1 LWYGLPVDISLREQF
16 LDEIT
21 AIYAEVKVVL
31 DERQRRLVL
40 GSAARRLGRG
50 GIKKVAAAV
59 GVDPETVS
67 RGAKEVAAGP
77 VVDGR
82 VRAAGA
88 GRPPVTA
95 TAPGVGE
102 ALEHLVEPVTRGD
115 PESPLRWTNKSTQKL
130 ADELTG
136 RGFAVGPRTVAKLL
150 KTCGYRLQANAKV
163 VEGRH
168 HPDRDAQFEYVNA
181 QAVAFLAAGDPV
193 ISVDT
198 KKRELVGGFKNAGRE
213 WEPVGEPAE
222 VNVHD
227 FAGDAV
233 GVALPYGVYDMG
245 ANTGWVNVGTDHDT
259 AVFAVESIR
268 RWWRQVGADTY
279 PTAQRLL
286 VTADGGGSNG
296 ARLRLWK
303 AELARFA
310 DETGLAVTVLHL
322 PPGTS
327 KWNKVEHRLFSHITM
342 NWRGRPLTSH
352 EVVVQTIAATTTRTG
367 LRVKAVLD
375 EGTYPTGLRITD
387 RQLKELLRRH
397 ITRHQF
403 HGDWNYDVHPA
414 ADDDDEALAT
424 PITATRPNKRK

>member
-1 LWYGLPVDISLREQF
+1 VDTSLRESF
-16 LDEIT
+16 LEQIGVV
-21 AIYAEVKVVL
+21 YAEVKAVL

-50 GIKKVAAAV
+50 GIKRVAAAV

-67 RGAKEVAAGP
+67 RGVKEVAAGP
-77 VVDGR
+77 VADGR
-82 VRAAGA
+82 VRVAGA

-95 TAPGVGE
+95 AAPGVAE

-136 RGFAVGPRTVAKLL
+136 QGFAVGPRTVSKLL
-150 KTCGYRLQANAKV
+150 KACGYRLQANAKV
-163 VEGRH
+163 VEGRQ

-181 QAVAFLAAGDPV
+181 AAVGFLAAADPV

-198 KKRELVGGFKNAGRE
+198 KKRELVGDFKNAGRE

-227 FAGDAV
+227 FPGDAV

-259 AVFAVESIR
+259 ACFAVESIR
-268 RWWRQVGADTY
+268 RWWRHVGADAY
-279 PTAQRLL
+279 PSARRLL

-296 ARLRLWK
+296 SRLRLWK

-310 DETGLAVTVLHL
+310 DETGLVVTVVHL

-342 NWRGRPLTSH
+342 NWRGRPLSSH

-367 LRVKAVLD
+367 LRVQATLD
-375 EGTYPTGLRITD
+375 ENTYPTGLRITD
-387 RQLKELLRRH
+387 RQMKELLRRH
-397 ITRHQF
+397 IIRHQY
-403 HGDWNYDVHPA
+403 HGDWNYDVHPT
-414 ADDDDEALAT
+414 ADDDHEALAT
-424 PITATRPNKRK
+424 PITATHPNKRK

>member
-1 LWYGLPVDISLREQF
+1 VDVSLREPF

-67 RGAKEVAAGP
+67 RGVKEVAAGP
-77 VVDGR
+77 VADGR
-82 VRAAGA
+82 VRATGA
-88 GRPPVTA
+88 GRPPVTE
-95 TAPGVGE
+95 TAPGVSE

-115 PESPLRWTNKSTQKL
+115 PQSPLRWTNKSTQKL

-136 RGFAVGPRTVAKLL
+136 QGFSVGPRTVSKLL

-163 VEGRH
+163 VEGRQ
-168 HPDRDAQFEYVNA
+168 HPDRDAQFEYVNTA
-181 QAVAFLAAGDPV
+181 AVAFLAAGDPV
-193 ISVDT
+193 VSVDT

-222 VNVHD
+222 VGVYD
-227 FAGDAV
+227 FPGDAV

-268 RWWRQVGADTY
+268 RWWRQVGADAY
-279 PTAQRLL
+279 PTTKRLL

-342 NWRGRPLTSH
+342 NWRGRPLSSH

-367 LRVKAVLD
+367 LQVKAVLD

-387 RQLKELLRRH
+387 RQMRELLRRH

-403 HGDWNYDVHPA
+403 HGDWNYDVHPT
-414 ADDDDEALAT
+414 ADDDHDALAT
-424 PITATRPNKRK
+424 PITATHPNKRQ

>member
-1 LWYGLPVDISLREQF
+1 MDTSLHEPFLEQ
-16 LDEIT
+16 IGVM
-21 AIYAEVKVVL
+21 YAEVKAVL

-40 GSAARRLGRG
+40 GAAARRLGRG
-50 GIKKVAAAV
+50 GIKKVAASV
-59 GVDPETVS
+59 GVDPETVR
-67 RGAKEVAAGP
+67 RGVREVAAGP
-77 VVDGR
+77 VADGR

-95 TAPGVGE
+95 TLPGVGE
-102 ALEHLVEPVTRGD
+102 ALEALVEPVTRGD

-136 RGFAVGPRTVAKLL
+136 RGFSVGPRTVAKLL

-163 VEGRH
+163 VEGRQ
-168 HPDRDAQFEYVNA
+168 HPDRDAQFEYVNDA
-181 QAVAFLAAGDPV
+181 AVAFLSAGDPV
-193 ISVDT
+193 VSVDT
-198 KKRELVGGFKNAGRE
+198 KKRELVGDFKNAGRE
-213 WEPVGEPAE
+213 WAPSGEPVE

-227 FAGDAV
+227 FPGDAV

-268 RWWRQVGADTY
+268 RWWRQVGADAY
-279 PTAQRLL
+279 PKARRLL

-342 NWRGRPLTSH
+342 NWRGRPLQSH
-352 EVVVQTIAATTTRTG
+352 EVVVATIAATTTRAG
-367 LRVKAVLD
+367 LRVKAALD
-375 EGTYPTGLRITD
+375 ENTYPTGLRITD
-387 RQLKELLRRH
+387 RQMRELLNRH
-397 ITRHQF
+397 ITRHEF
-403 HGDWNYDVHPA
+403 HGDWNYDVRPA
-414 ADDDDEALAT
+414 ADDDHEALAT
-424 PITATRPNKRK
+424 PITATRPNKRQ

>member
-1 LWYGLPVDISLREQF
+1 VDISLRKPF
-16 LDEIT
+16 LDEIS

-59 GVDPETVS
+59 GVDPETVG
-67 RGAKEVAAGP
+67 RGVKEVAAGP
-77 VVDGR
+77 VLDGR
-82 VRAAGA
+82 VRVTGA

-95 TAPGVGE
+95 TAPGVAE

-130 ADELTG
+130 AEELTG
-136 RGFAVGPRTVAKLL
+136 QGFAVGPRTVSKLL
-150 KTCGYRLQANAKV
+150 KRCGYRLQANAKV
-163 VEGRH
+163 VEGRQ
-168 HPDRDAQFEYVNA
+168 HPDRDAQFEYVNT
-181 QAVAFLAAGDPV
+181 QAVAFGAAGDPV

-213 WEPVGEPAE
+213 WEPIGEPAE
-222 VNVHD
+222 VGVHD
-227 FAGDAV
+227 FPGDAV

-259 AVFAVESIR
+259 ACFAVESIR
-268 RWWRQVGADTY
+268 RWWRHVGADAY
-279 PTAQRLL
+279 PKARRLL

-296 ARLRLWK
+296 SRLRLWK

-310 DETGLAVTVLHL
+310 DETGLRVTVLHL

-367 LRVKAVLD
+367 LRVQAALD
-375 EGTYPTGLRITD
+375 ENTYPTGLRITD
-387 RQLKELLRRH
+387 RQMRELLRRH
-397 ITRHQF
+397 ITRHEF
-403 HGDWNYDVHPA
+403 HGDWNYDVHPT
-414 ADDDDEALAT
+414 ADDDHEALAT
-424 PITATRPNKRK
+424 PITATRPNKRQ

>member
-1 LWYGLPVDISLREQF
+1 MDISLREPF
-16 LDEIT
+16 LEQIGV
-21 AIYAEVKVVL
+21 IYAEVKAVL

-67 RGAKEVAAGP
+67 RGVKEIAAGP
-77 VVDGR
+77 VADGR

-88 GRPPVTA
+88 GRPSVTEA
-95 TAPGVGE
+95 VPGVAAE
-102 ALEHLVEPVTRGD
+102 LESLVEPVTRGD

-130 ADELTG
+130 ADELTA
-136 RGFAVGPRTVAKLL
+136 RGFGVGPRTVSKLL

-163 VEGRH
+163 VEGRQ

-181 QAVAFLAAGDPV
+181 QAVEFLSAGDPV

-198 KKRELVGGFKNAGRE
+198 KKRELVGTFKNGGRE

-227 FAGDAV
+227 FPGDAV
-233 GVALPYGVYDMG
+233 GVALPYGVYDMA

-268 RWWRQVGADTY
+268 RWWRRVGADAY
-279 PTAQRLL
+279 PNAGRLL

-296 ARLRLWK
+296 SRLRLWK

-310 DETGLAVTVLHL
+310 DETGLAVTVVHL

-342 NWRGRPLTSH
+342 NWRGRPLESH

-367 LRVKAVLD
+367 LTVTAVLD
-375 EGTYPTGLRITD
+375 NNTYPTGLRITD
-387 RQLKELLRRH
+387 RQMRELLRRH

-403 HGDWNYDVHPA
+403 HGDWNYDVHPT

-424 PITATRPNKRK
+424 PITATRPNKRQ

>member
-1 LWYGLPVDISLREQF
+1 VDISLREPF
-16 LDEIT
+16 LEQIGV
-21 AIYAEVKVVL
+21 IYAEVKAVL

-67 RGAKEVAAGP
+67 RGVKEIAAGP

-82 VRAAGA
+82 VRAVGA
-88 GRPPVTA
+88 GRPPVTE
-95 TAPGVGE
+95 TAPGVAE
-102 ALEHLVEPVTRGD
+102 ELEHLVEPVTRGD

-130 ADELTG
+130 ADELTA
-136 RGFAVGPRTVAKLL
+136 RGFGVGPRTVSKLL

-163 VEGRH
+163 VEGRQ

-181 QAVAFLAAGDPV
+181 RAVEFLAAGDPV

-222 VNVHD
+222 VDVHD
-227 FAGDAV
+227 FPGDAV

-268 RWWRQVGADTY
+268 RWWRQVGADAY
-279 PTAQRLL
+279 PAAGRLL

-296 ARLRLWK
+296 SRLRLWK

-310 DETGLAVTVLHL
+310 DETGLAVTVVHL

-342 NWRGRPLTSH
+342 NWRGRPLESH
-352 EVVVQTIAATTTRTG
+352 EVVVATIAATTTRTG
-367 LRVKAVLD
+367 LTVKAVLD
-375 EGTYPTGLRITD
+375 NNTYPTGLRITD
-387 RQLKELLRRH
+387 RQMRELLRRH
-397 ITRHQF
+397 ITRHTF
-403 HGDWNYDVHPA
+403 HGDWNYDVHPT
-414 ADDDDEALAT
+414 DDDDHEAHAT

>member
-1 LWYGLPVDISLREQF
+1 VDISLREPF
-16 LDEIT
+16 LEEIN
-21 AIYAEVKVVL
+21 AVYAEVKVVL

-40 GSAARRLGRG
+40 GSVARRLGRG
-50 GIKKVAAAV
+50 GIKRVAAAV

-77 VVDGR
+77 VADGR
-82 VRAAGA
+82 VRVAGA

-95 TAPGVGE
+95 TAPGVAE

-136 RGFAVGPRTVAKLL
+136 QGFVVGPRTVAKLL

-163 VEGRH
+163 VEGH
-168 HPDRDAQFEYVNA
+168 QHPDRDAQFEYVNA
-181 QAVAFLAAGDPV
+181 AAVAFLAAGDPV
-193 ISVDT
+193 VSVDT
-198 KKRELVGGFKNAGRE
+198 KKRELVGDFKNGGRE

-227 FAGDAV
+227 FPGDAV

-259 AVFAVESIR
+259 ASFAVESIR
-268 RWWRQVGADTY
+268 RWWRQVGADAY
-279 PTAQRLL
+279 PTAKRLL

-310 DETGLAVTVLHL
+310 DETGLAVTVVHL

-375 EGTYPTGLRITD
+375 EGSYPTGLRITD
-387 RQLKELLRRH
+387 RQMRELLRRH
-397 ITRHQF
+397 ITRHEF
-403 HGDWNYDVHPA
+403 HGDWNYNVHPT
-414 ADDDDEALAT
+414 ADDDHEALAT
-424 PITATRPNKRK
+424 PITATHPNKRK

>member
-1 LWYGLPVDISLREQF
+1 LWYGRAVDISLREPF
-16 LDEIT
+16 LDEVA
-21 AIYAEVKVVL
+21 AIYAEVRPVL

-67 RGAKEVAAGP
+67 RGAKEIAAGP
-77 VVDGR
+77 VADGR

-88 GRPPVTA
+88 GRPPITE
-95 TAPGVGE
+95 TAPGVAGE
-102 ALEHLVEPVTRGD
+102 LEDLVDPVTRGD
-115 PESPLRWTNKSTQKL
+115 PGSPLRWTNKSTQKL
-130 ADELTG
+130 ADELTV
-136 RGFAVGPRTVAKLL
+136 RGFEVGPRTVAKLL
-150 KTCGYRLQANAKV
+150 KSRGYRLQANAKV
-163 VEGRH
+163 VEGRQ

-181 QAVAFLAAGDPV
+181 QAVEFLAAGDPV

-198 KKRELVGGFKNAGRE
+198 KKRELVGEFKNAGRE
-213 WEPVGEPAE
+213 WEPTGEPAE

-227 FAGDAV
+227 FPADAV

-268 RWWRQVGADTY
+268 RWWRQVGADAY
-279 PTAQRLL
+279 PTAGRLL

-296 ARLRLWK
+296 SRLRLWK

-310 DETGLAVTVLHL
+310 DETGLAVTVVHL

-327 KWNKVEHRLFSHITM
+327 KWNKVEHRLFSHISM
-342 NWRGRPLTSH
+342 NWRGRPLSSH

-367 LRVKAVLD
+367 LRVKAVPD
-375 EGTYPTGLRITD
+375 ENTYPTGLRITD
-387 RQLKELLRRH
+387 RQMKELLHRH
-397 ITRHQF
+397 IARHQF
-403 HGDWNYDVHPA
+403 HGDWNYDVNPT
-414 ADDDDEALAT
+414 ADDDDDAVAT
-424 PITATRPNKRK
+424 PITPTRPSKRQ

>member
-1 LWYGLPVDISLREQF
+1 VDTSLHEPFLEQ
-16 LDEIT
+16 IGVM
-21 AIYAEVKVVL
+21 YAEVMPVL

-40 GSAARRLGRG
+40 GAAARRLGRG

-59 GVDPETVS
+59 GVAPETVS
-67 RGAKEVAAGP
+67 RGVQEVAAGS
-77 VVDGR
+77 VADGR

-88 GRPPVTA
+88 GRPPVTD
-95 TAPGVGE
+95 TLPGVGE
-102 ALEHLVEPVTRGD
+102 ALEALVEPVTRGD

-150 KTCGYRLQANAKV
+150 KRCGYRLQANAKV
-163 VEGRH
+163 VEGRQ

-181 QAVAFLAAGDPV
+181 AAVAFLAAGDPV
-193 ISVDT
+193 LSVDT
-198 KKRELVGGFKNAGRE
+198 KKRELVGDFKNGGRE
-213 WEPVGEPAE
+213 WEPSGEPVE
-222 VNVHD
+222 VQVHD
-227 FAGDAV
+227 FPGDAV

-259 AVFAVESIR
+259 ACFAVESIR
-268 RWWRQVGADTY
+268 RWWRQVGADAY
-279 PTAQRLL
+279 PTARRLL

-296 ARLRLWK
+296 SRLRLWK

-342 NWRGRPLTSH
+342 NWRGRPLSSH

-367 LRVKAVLD
+367 LRVQAVLD
-375 EGTYPTGLRITD
+375 ENTYPTGLRITD
-387 RQLKELLRRH
+387 RQMRELLDRH
-397 ITRHQF
+397 ITRHEF
-403 HGDWNYDVHPA
+403 HGDWNYDVDPT
-414 ADDDDEALAT
+414 ADDDHEALAT
-424 PITATRPNKRK
+424 PIIAARPNKRQ

>member
-1 LWYGLPVDISLREQF
+1 VDARLRESF
-16 LDEIT
+16 LEEI
-21 AIYAEVKVVL
+21 AVVYAEVKVVL

-40 GSAARRLGRG
+40 GAAARRLGRG

-59 GVDPETVS
+59 GVDADTVG
-67 RGAKEVAAGP
+67 RGVKDVAAGP
-77 VVDGR
+77 VAEAR
-82 VRAAGA
+82 VRAVGA
-88 GRPPVTA
+88 GRPTVTA
-95 TAPGVGE
+95 AAPGVGE
-102 ALEHLVEPVTRGD
+102 ALEQLVEPVTRGD

-136 RGFAVGPRTVAKLL
+136 RGFTVGPRTVAKLL
-150 KTCGYRLQANAKV
+150 KTCGYRLRANAKV
-163 VEGRH
+163 VEGRQ

-181 QAVAFLAAGDPV
+181 TAVAFLAAGDPV

-198 KKRELVGGFKNAGRE
+198 KKRELVGALKNAGRE
-213 WEPVGEPAE
+213 WEPVGQPAE

-227 FAGDAV
+227 FPGDAV

-259 AVFAVESIR
+259 AAFAVESIR
-268 RWWRQVGADTY
+268 RWWRQVGADAY
-279 PTAQRLL
+279 PKARRLL

-296 ARLRLWK
+296 SRLRLWK

-310 DETGLAVTVLHL
+310 DETGLAITVVHL

-352 EVVVQTIAATTTRTG
+352 EVVVATIAATTTRAG
-367 LRVKAVLD
+367 LRVKAALD
-375 EGTYPTGLRITD
+375 EDTYPTGLRITD
-387 RQLKELLRRH
+387 RQMHDLLDRH
-397 ITRHQF
+397 ITRHPF
-403 HGDWNYDVHPA
+403 HGDWNYDVHPT
-414 ADDDDEALAT
+414 ADDDHEALAT
-424 PITATRPNKRK
+424 PIIATHPNKRK

>member
-1 LWYGLPVDISLREQF
+1 VDISLQEPF
-16 LDEIT
+16 LDQI
-21 AIYAEVKVVL
+21 AVIYAEVKAVL

-50 GIKKVAAAV
+50 GIKKVAASV
-59 GVDPETVS
+59 GVDPETVG
-67 RGAKEVAAGP
+67 RGVKEVAAGP
-77 VVDGR
+77 VTDGR
-82 VRAAGA
+82 VRAPGA
-88 GRPPVTA
+88 GRPPVTK
-95 TAPGVGE
+95 TAPGVAL
-102 ALEHLVEPVTRGD
+102 ALEQLVEPVTRGD

-136 RGFAVGPRTVAKLL
+136 QGFVVGPRTVAKLL
-150 KTCGYRLQANAKV
+150 KTSGYRLQANAKV
-163 VEGRH
+163 MEGRQ

-181 QAVAFLAAGDPV
+181 VAVEFLAAGDPV
-193 ISVDT
+193 TSVDT
-198 KKRELVGGFKNAGRE
+198 KKRELVGDFKNAGRE
-213 WEPVGEPAE
+213 WEPVGQPTE
-222 VNVHD
+222 VQVHD
-227 FAGDAV
+227 FPGDAV
-233 GVALPYGVYDMG
+233 GVALPYGVYDVG

-268 RWWRQVGADTY
+268 RWWRHVGADAH
-279 PTAQRLL
+279 PKAKRLL

-310 DETGLAVTVLHL
+310 DETGLVVTVLHL

-342 NWRGRPLTSH
+342 NWRGRPLSSH

-375 EGTYPTGLRITD
+375 DNTYPTGLRITD
-387 RQLKELLRRH
+387 RQMRELLRRH
-397 ITRHQF
+397 ISRHTF
-403 HGDWNYDVHPA
+403 HGDWNYDVNPL

-424 PITATRPNKRK
+424 PIVTTRPNKRQ

>member
-1 LWYGLPVDISLREQF
+1 MDSSLHESFLEQ
-16 LDEIT
+16 IGV
-21 AIYAEVKVVL
+21 IYAEVKGVL

-50 GIKKVAAAV
+50 GIKKVAGAV
-59 GVDPETVS
+59 GVDAETVS
-67 RGAKEVAAGP
+67 RGAREVAAGP
-77 VVDGR
+77 VADGR
-82 VRAAGA
+82 VRAVGA
-88 GRPPVTA
+88 GRPPVTEA
-95 TAPGVGE
+95 VPGVSE
-102 ALEHLVEPVTRGD
+102 ALERLVEPVTRGD
-115 PESPLRWTNKSTQKL
+115 PESPLRWTNKSTQRL

-136 RGFAVGPRTVAKLL
+136 QGFPVRPRTVAKLL

-163 VEGRH
+163 VEGRQ

-181 QAVAFLAAGDPV
+181 AAVAFLAAGDPV
-193 ISVDT
+193 TSVDA
-198 KKRELVGGFKNAGRE
+198 KKREQVGSFKNAGRE

-222 VNVHD
+222 VGVHD
-227 FAGDAV
+227 FPGDAV
-233 GVALPYGVYDMG
+233 GVALPYGVYDMA

-268 RWWRQVGADTY
+268 RWWRQVGADAY
-279 PTAQRLL
+279 PSAKRLL

-296 ARLRLWK
+296 SRLRLWK

-310 DETGLAVTVLHL
+310 DETGLAVTVCHL

-367 LRVKAVLD
+367 LRVKAMLD

-387 RQLKELLRRH
+387 RCSR
-397 ITRHQF
+397 T
-403 HGDWNYDVHPA
+403 PA
-414 ADDDDEALAT
+414 GT
-424 PITATRPNKRK
+424 VPC

>member
-1 LWYGLPVDISLREQF
+1 LWYGVAVDISLREPF
-16 LDEIT
+16 LDEVA
-21 AIYAEVKVVL
+21 AIYAEVKAVL

-67 RGAKEVAAGP
+67 RGVKEIPAGP
-77 VVDGR
+77 VADGR
-82 VRAAGA
+82 VRAVGA
-88 GRPPVTA
+88 GRPPITT
-95 TAPGVGE
+95 TAPGVAE
-102 ALEHLVEPVTRGD
+102 ELEDLVEPVTRGD
-115 PESPLRWTNKSTQKL
+115 PQSPLRWTNKSTQKL

-163 VEGRH
+163 VQGRQ
-168 HPDRDAQFEYVNA
+168 HPDRDAQFEYVNTA
-181 QAVAFLAAGDPV
+181 AVAFLAAGDPV

-198 KKRELVGGFKNAGRE
+198 KKRELVGDFKNSGRE
-213 WEPVGEPAE
+213 WEPVGQPTE

-227 FAGDAV
+227 FPADAV

-279 PTAQRLL
+279 PTARRLL

-296 ARLRLWK
+296 SRLRLWK

-310 DETGLAVTVLHL
+310 DETGLAITVVHL

-327 KWNKVEHRLFSHITM
+327 KWNKVEVRHEASPVRE
-342 NWRGRPLTSH
+342 GVQDPLPG
-352 EVVVQTIAATTTRTG
+352 VVAA
-367 LRVKAVLD
+367 A
-375 EGTYPTGLRITD
+375 
-387 RQLKELLRRH
+387 
-397 ITRHQF
+397 
-403 HGDWNYDVHPA
+403 
-414 ADDDDEALAT
+414 
-424 PITATRPNKRK
+424 